1 MSIERKTYSVS
12 CVRCP
17 ISGLLP
23 VFVTECKKC
32 SFYSG
37 MKVTSEDTVVI
48 KCDGKFSGD

>member
-1 MSIERKTYSVS
+1 MSIERQTYSVP

-17 ISGLLP
+17 LGGLLP

-32 SFYSG
+32 SFYLG
-37 MKVTSEDTVVI
+37 MKVTSEGTVI